1 MIAKFLGFDLAGRS
15 DPDLAKGV
23 LWGVLAAACDLVP
36 YIVLL
41 AVFRVVLGQGAE
53 VPLLLISGALLLAF
67 LSAWVFKARALLDSF
82 TATYGLVADMRLA
95 TADRLG
101 CMSMGRVA
109 HHRGATLADLF
120 TDRFT
125 LYQDIVTHM
134 WWQVSSAIGFP
145 VMLWLLLMVVDWRL
159 GLSIAAF
166 VPVVALIVPWSF
178 SLLDRATD
186 KVIPARD
193 QVANRIVEIA
203 EGAKEIRVLDPA
215 RSRLAAA
222 MAAVVDLE
230 KKSLATELAPAPAVL
245 AFGFLWSVSLA
256 VAIVFGALLWA
267 QGAISA
273 FALIAGLVLAER
285 LASSLSDLGMFLIE
299 YRFARRALATIREF
313 ALEPIQGTGVPSAFP
328 SGATI
333 EFDDVHFSHAGEAT
347 LSGISLTIAEGT
359 MTAIVGPSGAGK
371 STLVSLIARL
381 WDVDRGAVRIGGVD
395 VRDLPPETLNATVS
409 MVLQDVSLFEL
420 SVEDNIRL
428 GKPDAGRE
436 EVEAAARAARIHDR
450 IVELPGGY
458 DTVLKG
464 DVHLSG
470 GERQRLAIAR
480 ALLKDAPI
488 LILDEATA
496 SVDLD
501 NERLIQEALENL
513 TVGRTVVVIA
523 HRLWTVREAGQIAVL
538 DQGTLVRVALHE
550 VLIEEEGV
558 YRRLWECQQDAQGW
572 QIGKAVDWIER
583 SAPRLDREPNSAIG

>member
-381 WDVDRGAVRIGGVD
+381 WDVDSGAVRIGGVD